1 VRSSQTQGSRYRSTR
16 TDTWFFS
23 FLLGVGVSWDKLRA
37 SDKPT
42 SFFYIMKGYMNIF
55 YLDKRPDDAAEMHC
69 DKHCVKMVLEYAQML
84 STAHR
89 ILDEDNAHPDLYKIA
104 HKNHPS
110 TIWTRSSKQHYD
122 WLFRLFRMLSAEYS
136 IRYGLI
142 NDSRDT
148 FKVHK
153 SWEKLGKI
161 LETAPKNIKDNGW
174 EDPPQCMPDDCKD
187 DDVVRAYRNYYIQ
200 EKKSFAKWN
209 YTMKPKWMLN

>member
-1 VRSSQTQGSRYRSTR
+1 
-16 TDTWFFS
+16 
-23 FLLGVGVSWDKLRA
+23 
-37 SDKPT
+37 
-42 SFFYIMKGYMNIF
+42 MNIF
-55 YLDKRPDDAAEMHC
+55 YLSSCPQEAAESHN
-69 DKHCVKMVLEYAQML
+69 DKHCVKMILEYAQML

-89 ILDEDNAHPDLYKIA
+89 ELDGDVPDILYKST

-142 NDSRDT
+142 TDTNDT

-153 SWEKLGKI
+153 SWDKLGKI
-161 LETAPKNIKDNGW
+161 LETAPKNIEDNGW
-174 EDPPQCMPDDCKD
+174 EDPPQCMPDSCKD
-187 DDVVRAYRNYYIQ
+187 DDVVTAYRNYYIQ

-209 YTMKPKWMLN
+209 YTREPEWMLN

>member
-1 VRSSQTQGSRYRSTR
+1 
-16 TDTWFFS
+16 
-23 FLLGVGVSWDKLRA
+23 
-37 SDKPT
+37 
-42 SFFYIMKGYMNIF
+42 MNIF
-55 YLDKRPDDAAEMHC
+55 YLSSCPQEAAESHN
-69 DKHCVKMVLEYAQML
+69 DKHCVKMILEYAQML

-89 ILDEDNAHPDLYKIA
+89 ELDDDVPDILYKST

-142 NDSRDT
+142 TDSRNT

-174 EDPPQCMPDDCKD
+174 IDPPQCMPDSCKD
-187 DDVVRAYRNYYIQ
+187 DDVVTAYRNYYIQ

-209 YTMKPKWMLN
+209 YTRRPEWMLN

>member
-1 VRSSQTQGSRYRSTR
+1 
-16 TDTWFFS
+16 
-23 FLLGVGVSWDKLRA
+23 
-37 SDKPT
+37 
-42 SFFYIMKGYMNIF
+42 MNIF
-55 YLDKRPDDAAEMHC
+55 YLDPRPDTAAEMHC
-69 DKHCVKMVLEYAQML
+69 DKHVVKMILEYAQLL

-89 ILDEDNAHPDLYKIA
+89 VLDGDDVHPDLYKIA

-142 NDSRDT
+142 SDTNDT

-153 SWEKLGKI
+153 SWDKLGKI
-161 LETAPKNIKDNGW
+161 LETAPKNIEDNGW
-174 EDPPQCMPDDCKD
+174 KDPPQCMPDSCKD
-187 DDVVRAYRNYYIQ
+187 DDVVTAYRNYYIQ

-209 YTMKPKWMLN
+209 YTREPEWMLN